1 MCIFYLTYL
10 AFDKNGK
17 DVKPFVEQLDSLFI
31 GGHDVGI
38 AMENAIIAAE
48 SMGLGTVCIG
58 GIRQTSLSV
67 AKELNLP
74 KYVIPLVGLCI
85 GYPDANPDIK
95 ARLPSQAIFFEGKY
109 DTTHL
114 KEEID
119 KFDEKYRNYLKTRS
133 SNNKDTLWSDQL
145 STYYSNKVKEG
156 TYDQDYELLK
166 QQGFI
171 KIDKK

>member
-1 MCIFYLTYL
+1 MT
-10 AFDKNGK
+10 
-17 DVKPFVEQLDSLFI
+17 
-31 GGHDVGI
+31 
-38 AMENAIIAAE
+38 
-48 SMGLGTVCIG
+48 
-58 GIRQTSLSV
+58 
-67 AKELNLP
+67 
-74 KYVIPLVGLCI
+74 
-85 GYPDANPDIK
+85 
-95 ARLPSQAIFFEGKY
+95 QAIFFEGKY